1 MRSLLIK
8 ASIITS
14 LVLSLGSG
22 ITLASASSKPG
33 MFLYPVKQ
41 TTQKAIGTFTNITA
55 VEIPIAVPSQTPDT
69 QGPVVPENS
78 AVKEIR
84 PGTTQEII
92 DTESISLDD
101 SQENEA
107 ANSAARTP
115 VAPSQ
120 TPQMMDDPPGVS
132 ESGEGQHSAT
142 DMIDPSAL
150 TSGQNS
156 SDPTGNQTANSPD
169 NNSQD
174 NSSPSGNNPD
184 NSQNDNSYDD
194 SLGNANPEN
203 SQDNFNDNGQDNSS
217 KYNESQDGSNFN
229 DNSQDNNTSD
239 NSQDISSNDGSQDN
253 ANSDNSQDNSSS
265 HDPNQDNSNSH
276 DNQNHE
282 GHESD

>member
-8 ASIITS
+8 ASILTS

-41 TTQKAIGTFTNITA
+41 ATQKAIGTFANIAA

-69 QGPVVPENS
+69 QEPVVPENS
-78 AVKEIR
+78 SVKEIR
-84 PGTTQEII
+84 PDTTQEPSDI
-92 DTESISLDD
+92 ESISLDD
-101 SQENEA
+101 TQGNEA
-107 ANSAARTP
+107 ANSTSRTP

-120 TPQMMDDPPGVS
+120 TPQMMDDPPGMS

-156 SDPTGNQTANSPD
+156 SDPSGNQTADSPD

-174 NSSPSGNNPD
+174 NGSPGGNNPD
-184 NSQNDNSYDD
+184 NSQDNSNSHDNSPD
-194 SLGNANPEN
+194 NANPDN
-203 SQDNFNDNGQDNSS
+203 SQDNSS
-217 KYNESQDGSNFN
+217 NYNESQDGSNYS

-239 NSQDISSNDGSQDN
+239 NSQDNSSNDNSPDN
-253 ANSDNSQDNSSS
+253 ANPDNSSS
-265 HDPNQDNSNSH
+265 HDTNQDNSNSH
-276 DNQNHE
+276 DNQNHH

>member
-41 TTQKAIGTFTNITA
+41 TTQKAIGTFANIAA

-69 QGPVVPENS
+69 QEPVVPENS
-78 AVKEIR
+78 AVKEIQ
-84 PGTTQEII
+84 PGTTQGPT
-92 DTESISLDD
+92 DTESVSLDD
-101 SQENEA
+101 TQENEA
-107 ANSAARTP
+107 ANSASHTP

-120 TPQMMDDPPGVS
+120 TPQMTDDSPGVS

-142 DMIDPSAL
+142 DMIDPSTL

-156 SDPTGNQTANSPD
+156 SDPTGNQSADSPD

-174 NSSPSGNNPD
+174 NTSPSGDNPD
-184 NSQNDNSYDD
+184 DSQNDNSYDD
-194 SLGNANPEN
+194 SQDNANP
-203 SQDNFNDNGQDNSS
+203 
-217 KYNESQDGSNFN
+217 
-229 DNSQDNNTSD
+229 DNSQDNYSD
-239 NSQDISSNDGSQDN
+239 DSQDN

-265 HDPNQDNSNSH
+265 HDTHQDNNNSH
-276 DNQNHE
+276 DTQNHDE
-282 GHESD
+282 HESD

>member
-41 TTQKAIGTFTNITA
+41 TTQKAIGTFANIAA

-69 QGPVVPENS
+69 QEPVVPENS
-78 AVKEIR
+78 SVKEIR
-84 PGTTQEII
+84 FDTTQEPT

-101 SQENEA
+101 TQENET
-107 ANSAARTP
+107 ANSASHTP
-115 VAPSQ
+115 VAPSP
-120 TPQMMDDPPGVS
+120 TPQMLDDSPGVS
-132 ESGEGQHSAT
+132 ESGEGQHSAM

-156 SDPTGNQTANSPD
+156 SDPSGNQSPDSPD

-174 NSSPSGNNPD
+174 NRSPSGDNPD
-184 NSQNDNSYDD
+184 NSQDNHND
-194 SLGNANPEN
+194 N
-203 SQDNFNDNGQDNSS
+203 SQDNNSN
-217 KYNESQDGSNFN
+217 YNESQGGSNY
-229 DNSQDNNTSD
+229 DDASQDNNTSD
-239 NSQDISSNDGSQDN
+239 NSQEDSSND
-253 ANSDNSQDNSSS
+253 NS
-265 HDPNQDNSNSH
+265 QDNSNSH
-276 DNQNHE
+276 DTHQDNSDSHDNQNHDE
-282 GHESD
+282 HESD

>member
-69 QGPVVPENS
+69 QEPVVPEDS
-78 AVKEIR
+78 AVKEIQ
-84 PGTTQEII
+84 PATTQEPT

-101 SQENEA
+101 TQENEA
-107 ANSAARTP
+107 ANSTSRTP
-115 VAPSQ
+115 VAPAQ
-120 TPQMMDDPPGVS
+120 TPQMMDNPPGVS

-156 SDPTGNQTANSPD
+156 SDPAANQSADRPD
-169 NNSQD
+169 NHSQD
-174 NSSPSGNNPD
+174 NGSPGGNNPD
-184 NSQNDNSYDD
+184 NSQDNS
-194 SLGNANPEN
+194 N
-203 SQDNFNDNGQDNSS
+203 SHDN
-217 KYNESQDGSNFN
+217 
-229 DNSQDNNTSD
+229 
-239 NSQDISSNDGSQDN
+239 SQDN
-253 ANSDNSQDNSSS
+253 ANSDNSQDNSGNYNESQDNNNYNDNSQNNNTSDNSQDLSSNDGRQDNANSDNSQDNSNS
-265 HDPNQDNSNSH
+265 HDTNQENSNSH
-276 DNQNHE
+276 DNQNHD